1 MCVCVCHDIKRSKQS
16 DNHLDLYICVCVI
29 RGQSGVTTIMVSVH
43 VGGWVCVCGWV
54 GVWGRVGRCDE
65 LKRSKQMS
73 TITAS
78 PREGVPHQRQGGT
91 VAKSMDPEARLLRF
105 ESKPEGSV
113 PQFPWP
119 K

>member
-1 MCVCVCHDIKRSKQS
+1 M
-16 DNHLDLYICVCVI
+16 
-29 RGQSGVTTIMVSVH
+29 TTIMVSVH